1 MSNSFLALK
10 FSPVKHSKWLVS
22 KKALKYPV
30 LWSRQSTQGLK
41 WHVLASYPGLKEGRL
56 IHAAALIIIDEYR
69 PNDSCAGTFQI
80 I

>member
-1 MSNSFLALK
+1 
-10 FSPVKHSKWLVS
+10 
-22 KKALKYPV
+22 
-30 LWSRQSTQGLK
+30 
-41 WHVLASYPGLKEGRL
+41 LASYPGLKEGRL